1 MALQAG
7 QYTVI
12 LPGNPESS
20 DAPGGD
26 SYGTVTVDWAGHI
39 RLAATLADGTK
50 ITQSSNLSPNP
61 QTAAALCCAYRGQGI
76 LIGWVNV
83 GDSGDSDLLGN
94 VTWINPGGAK
104 AKAYPG
110 GFRWDGQA
118 IGSTYRRPAN
128 GAMLI
133 DLSSGGAVTLAGG
146 SLSQEVSN
154 AVSLDSHNR
163 IVTLGGARLSLQSF
177 PD

>member
-1 MALQAG
+1 M
-7 QYTVI
+7 
-12 LPGNPESS
+12 
-20 DAPGGD
+20 
-26 SYGTVTVDWAGHI
+26 
-39 RLAATLADGTK
+39 
-50 ITQSSNLSPNP
+50 
-61 QTAAALCCAYRGQGI
+61 
-76 LIGWVNV
+76 NV
-83 GDSGDSDLLGN
+83 GDSGDSDLSGN

-163 IVTLGGARLSLQSF
+163 IVTVGGARLSLSF
-177 PD
+177 SPTTGTFKGTTLNPDTGRPLRSAAWRSSVKTWGQDFSCSKVKAALS